1 MKHRIGRYL
10 IAGLLVAGAFTL
22 TACGE
27 SEQDKAKKTI
37 CSARSDIQKRVNSL
51 QSLTLT
57 TASPDQVKKDVTGIS
72 DDLKKIADAAG
83 KLKDQLRTQVDKAN
97 SEFSSQVNAIAGDLG
112 TSLSL
117 SGAQAKLKS
126 ALQQLS
132 AAYQQS
138 FAQVKIS
145 C

>member
-97 SEFSSQVNAIAGDLG
+97 SEFSSQINAIAGEYFFG
-112 TSLSL
+112 SRGRYGS
-117 SGAQAKLKS
+117 SGGFIARV
-126 ALQQLS
+126 
-132 AAYQQS
+132 AAWT
-138 FAQVKIS
+138 ANP
-145 C
+145 

>member
-1 MKHRIGRYL
+1 MKRRIL
-10 IAGLLVAGAFTL
+10 IAGLLLAAAFTL

-27 SEQDKAKKTI
+27 SAQDKAKKDI
-37 CSARSDIQKRVNSL
+37 CSARSDIQKHVNSL

-57 TASPDQVKKDVTGIS
+57 TATLDQVKKDVTGIS
-72 DDLKKIADAAG
+72 DDLKKIADASG
-83 KLKDQLRTQVDKAN
+83 KLNDQLRTQVSKAN

-112 TSLSL
+112 TSLSI
-117 SGAQAKLKS
+117 SGAEAKLKS

>member
-27 SEQDKAKKTI
+27 SEQDKGKKTI

-97 SEFSSQVNAIAGDLG
+97 SEFSSQINAIAGDLG

>member
-97 SEFSSQVNAIAGDLG
+97 SEFSSQINAIAGDLG

>member
-1 MKHRIGRYL
+1 MKHRIGQYL